1 MEPAKITV
9 SVVIPLYQKAST
21 IRRAIESAQRQ
32 SVTEIELIVVDDG
45 STDSGPDIVLQLAQ
59 RDRRI
64 RLIRRPNG
72 GPGAAKNTG
81 IGAATGPLITFLD
94 ADDEWEPHFLANG
107 TRALESHAECAVY
120 ASAFRIGPSGVDRWD
135 ELRAHGVTEGV
146 WRLTPTIG
154 DHELSLCLGVVHS
167 CSSLFRT
174 EAVRRFGGFYERNG
188 CRFGED
194 VYLWLQLMLHCTF
207 FRSFEISAWYHTDAS
222 DLGMASGR
230 RDLPL
235 EPIFTDTEAVRQHCP
250 SALRAV
256 LDRWLALHALRA
268 IQMYADFGQN
278 ERVTQLLRA
287 FPQVRRYWRELLSVR
302 LKARVPRLHSALRL
316 LAHHHFIR
324 RCTVRSGPLPHA
336 TRPDGRQ

>member
-1 MEPAKITV
+1 MGSGKVKV

-21 IRRAIESAQRQ
+21 IRRAIESVQRQ
-32 SVTEIELIVVDDG
+32 SVAEIELIVVDDG
-45 STDSGPDIVLQLAQ
+45 STDSGPDIVLKLAEH
-59 RDRRI
+59 DRRI
-64 RLIRRPNG
+64 SLIRRPNG

-81 IGAATGPLITFLD
+81 LRAATAPLITFLD
-94 ADDEWEPHFLANG
+94 ADDEWEPHFLASG
-107 TRALESHAECAVY
+107 TGALESHSECAVY

-146 WRLTPTIG
+146 WQLSPDIG
-154 DHELSLCLGVVHS
+154 DRELSLCLGVVHS

-194 VYLWLQLMLHCTF
+194 VYLWFQLMLHCTF
-207 FRSFEISAWYHTDAS
+207 VRSFEVSAWYHIDAS

-235 EPIFTDTEAVRQHCP
+235 EPIFTDTEAIRQNCP
-250 SALRAV
+250 PALLAV

-268 IQMYADFGQN
+268 IQMYGDFGQR
-278 ERVTQLLRA
+278 ERVAQLLEK

-302 LKARVPRLHSALRL
+302 LKVRAPRLHSVLRS
-316 LAHHHFIR
+316 LAHRHF
-324 RCTVRSGPLPHA
+324 G
-336 TRPDGRQ
+336 TRNSHGTP